1 LTTHSE
7 RKCFVLDVTG
17 NTPCKFANS
26 LFFWKLHNT
35 VSSSIACSQ
44 KWYHKDEKEFY
55 TARYW
60 QSLDSSLALS
70 KALKHLS
77 ISVDRL
83 FRLYVILKL
92 ASRLARVKATQQKL

>member
-1 LTTHSE
+1 MTAHSE
-7 RKCFVLDVTG
+7 RKCFVLGVRG

-35 VSSSIACSQ
+35 VSSSIACSHQ
-44 KWYHKDEKEFY
+44 RYQKDEKEFY

-60 QSLDSSLALS
+60 SSLDSSLALS

-77 ISVDRL
+77 ISADRL
-83 FRLYVILKL
+83 FHLYGILKL
-92 ASRLARVKATQQKL
+92 ASRLARVKATLRC